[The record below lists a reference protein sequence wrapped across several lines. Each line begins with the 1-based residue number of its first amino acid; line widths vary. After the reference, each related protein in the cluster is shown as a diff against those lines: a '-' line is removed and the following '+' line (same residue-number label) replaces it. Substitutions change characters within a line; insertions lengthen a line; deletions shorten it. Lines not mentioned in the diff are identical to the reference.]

1 MDDMGILARGL
12 GAMLNLPSGILICVR
27 VFEAL
32 RGLWFEL
39 RGSCAHADV
48 YQIFEIEHRAL

>member
-1 MDDMGILARGL
+1 MGILARGL